1 MKRRTFRAEGALVG
15 RAVADAVASE
25 LGMPATEARKLVDVG
40 AVYVSGRRSRDAQA
54 RLTAGQVVMVVLE
67 EAGQSPLA
75 EAPAAPVLRVLYE
88 DADVIAVDKPAGVT
102 AQPTEGRVGGSLVDL
117 VGAYLGREA
126 GLVHRLDR
134 ETSGVTVF
142 GKTAEATSALAAEF
156 REGRA
161 RKRYVA
167 ATGPGLPPS
176 GTVDLPLSKDPSR
189 PGRWRATRAAN
200 GVPALTDFRT
210 LHHGE
215 LRARV
220 ERAGPEFS
228 VVELLPHTGR
238 THQLR
243 AHLTALGS
251 PILGD
256 ARYGG
261 APRAGGVEAARCLL
275 HAQALEL
282 GHPSTGQVLRVE
294 APVPEDLLRFFS
306 AARVVVPQGPIA
318 VVDGGREAPGPKE

>member
-1 MKRRTFRAEGALVG
+1 MKRRTFQATGAQVG
-15 RAVADAVASE
+15 RSVVEALAAE
-25 LGMPATEARKLVDVG
+25 LEVPAEQARGLVEAG
-40 AVYVSGRRSRDAQA
+40 AVYLMGRRCRDPNA
-54 RLTAGQVVMVVLE
+54 RLRAGQVVAVVLE
-67 EAGQSPLA
+67 EAGRSPL
-75 EAPAAPVLRVLYE
+75 EAPAAPPTLSILFE
-88 DADVIAVDKPAGVT
+88 DAEVIAVDKPAGIT
-102 AQPTEGRVGGSLVDL
+102 AQPTEGRVGDSLVDL
-117 VGAYLGREA
+117 VSARLGTPA

-142 GKTAEATSALAAEF
+142 GKTAQATTALAAEF

-167 ATGPGLPPS
+167 ATGPGLPPA

-189 PGRWRATRAAN
+189 PGRWRASRAAN

-210 LHHGE
+210 LY
-215 LRARV
+215 
-220 ERAGPEFS
+220 AGPEYCL
-228 VVELLPHTGR
+228 VELLPRTGR

-243 AHLTALGS
+243 AHLTALGA

-261 APRAGGVEAARCLL
+261 ARQAGGISAPRCLL

-282 GHPSTGQVLRVE
+282 SHPRTDHPLRIE
-294 APVPEDLLRFFS
+294 SPVPQDLRRFFEH
-306 AARVVVPQGPIA
+306 AGITAPAGPFP
-318 VVDGGREAPGPKE
+318 D

>member
-1 MKRRTFRAEGALVG
+1 MKRRTFRVEGARVG
-15 RAVADAVASE
+15 QAVAHAVADE
-25 LGMPATEARKLVDVG
+25 LGLPELRAQGLVAVG
-40 AVYVSGRRSRDAQA
+40 AVYVAGKRSRDANA
-54 RLTAGQVVMVVLE
+54 RLTAGQVVTVVLE
-67 EAGQSPLA
+67 EGGQSPLS
-75 EAPAAPVLRVLYE
+75 EAPPAPELRVLYE
-88 DADVIAVDKPAGVT
+88 DADVIAVDKPAGVS
-102 AQPTEGRVGGSLVDL
+102 AQPTEGRVGDSLVDL
-117 VGAYLGREA
+117 VGAKLGRPA

-200 GVPALTDFRT
+200 GVPALTDFHT
-210 LHHGE
+210 LSS
-215 LRARV
+215 
-220 ERAGPEFS
+220 GPAFC

-243 AHLTALGS
+243 AHLTALGA

-261 APRAGGVEAARCLL
+261 AARAEGVEAARCLL

-282 GHPSTGQVLRVE
+282 GHPRTGKLLRIE

-306 AARVVVPQGPIA
+306 AAGVA
-318 VVDGGREAPGPKE
+318 APSGAIRGAGFGAE

>member
-1 MKRRTFRAEGALVG
+1 VKRRTFQATGAQVG
-15 RAVADAVASE
+15 RAVAEAVAAE
-25 LGMPATEARKLVDVG
+25 LKVSPEEARRLVAAG
-40 AVYVSGRRSRDAQA
+40 AVYLVGRRCRDPEA
-54 RLTAGQVVMVVLE
+54 RLRAGQVVAVVLE
-67 EAGQSPLA
+67 EGGRSPL
-75 EAPAAPVLRVLYE
+75 EAPAAPPPLGILFE
-88 DADVIAVDKPAGVT
+88 DAEVIAVDKPAGIT
-102 AQPTEGRVGGSLVDL
+102 AQPTEGRVGESLVDL
-117 VGAYLGREA
+117 VSARLGTPA

-134 ETSGVTVF
+134 ETSGVTIF
-142 GKTAEATSALAAEF
+142 GKTAPATTALAAEF

-189 PGRWRATRAAN
+189 PGRWRASRAAN

-210 LHHGE
+210 LY
-215 LRARV
+215 
-220 ERAGPEFS
+220 AGPEYCL
-228 VVELLPHTGR
+228 VELLPHTGR

-243 AHLTALGS
+243 AHLTALGA

-261 APRAGGVEAARCLL
+261 AARAAGLPAPRCLL

-282 GHPSTGQVLRVE
+282 AHPRMGQPLRIE
-294 APVPEDLLRFFS
+294 SPVPEDLRRFFVY
-306 AARVVVPQGPIA
+306 AGIPLPAGPFP
-318 VVDGGREAPGPKE
+318 D